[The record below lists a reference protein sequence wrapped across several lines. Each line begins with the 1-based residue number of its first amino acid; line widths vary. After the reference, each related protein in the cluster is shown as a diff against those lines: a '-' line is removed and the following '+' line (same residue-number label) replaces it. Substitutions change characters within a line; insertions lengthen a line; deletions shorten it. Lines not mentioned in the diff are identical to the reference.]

1 MQIDS
6 KKNRYSMIAL
16 RGMVVFPY
24 MVLHF
29 DVGREKSIVALEKAL
44 ADKQMIFLVAQKDIN
59 IQEPERGD
67 LYDVGTVCEIK
78 QVLKMPGDSIRVLVE
93 GITRGIIVD
102 YDDDD
107 DGLSV
112 IIEEFKPLEHEEDI
126 EVRAYKR
133 AVVESF
139 EKYARKSPKI
149 SSDAVAS
156 VKEINKADK
165 LADLISSY
173 VLFKTEDKQQILEC
187 LTPIDRLKKLLSIL
201 SDEIEII
208 DVENDIQRNV
218 KKQIEKSQKE
228 YYLREQVKVIQKE
241 LGEENGVL
249 QEAKELKAK
258 LEQKQLSDEAKEKTD
273 KEISKL
279 EKMSQNSPEV
289 NVSINYIDAVASL
302 PWGVLTEDNMDLS
315 NVQQVLDD
323 DHYGLKHVKERI
335 VEYIS
340 VLKMKDEMRG
350 PILCFVGPP
359 GVGKTSIAKSIA
371 RAIGREFV
379 RMSLGGVRDEAEIRG
394 HRRTYIGAIPGRIM
408 NSMKQAGTDN
418 PVLLFDEIDK
428 MSNDF
433 RGDPASAMLEV
444 LDPEIN
450 STFRDHY
457 ISMAY
462 DLSKVMFLTTANSLE
477 TIPRP
482 LLDRME
488 IIQVS
493 SYTYNEKLE
502 IAKRHL
508 VKKQALAHGL
518 GEEKIVFEDD
528 ALNDIVNLYTR
539 ESGVRNLEREIAAIC
554 RKAASEIVKTK
565 VKRVLIT
572 KEKVLE
578 YLKAPRYS
586 FDSID
591 EEDTVG
597 VVNGLAWTSV
607 GGETLKIEVTSYKGS
622 GKLKLTGM
630 MGDVMKESAETG
642 LSLIRSK
649 AEDIGVDPDFNTKL
663 DLHIHI
669 PEGAIPKDGP
679 SAGITMVVA
688 MTSVLA
694 NKKVRKD
701 IAMTGEVTLTGR
713 VLKIGG
719 LKEKSLAALR
729 AGISKIIIPKQ
740 NKMDVDDFP
749 QEIKDSIEFFPV
761 SHIDDVLKL
770 ISDDFPTFDFPAIAI
785 SGYPSSGWSIILTIL
800 FINFTFFIS
809 IYPLR
814 LNQCQF

>member
-1 MQIDS
+1 MQIITN
-6 KKNRYSMIAL
+6 KNRYSMIAL
-16 RGMVVFPY
+16 RGMVVFPH

-29 DVGREKSIVALEKAL
+29 DVGRDKSIISLEKAL
-44 ADKQMIFLVAQKDIN
+44 AEKQKIFLVAQKDIN
-59 IQEPERGD
+59 VQDPERGD
-67 LYDVGTVCEIK
+67 VYDIGTVCEIK

-93 GITRGIIVD
+93 GIKRGVILEYI
-102 YDDDD
+102 DDE
-107 DGLSV
+107 DGLHV
-112 IIEEFKPLEHEEDI
+112 VVEELKTDNYEEDI
-126 EVRAYKR
+126 EVKAYKR
-133 AVVESF
+133 AVIDSF

-149 SSDAVAS
+149 SVDAVTS
-156 VKEINKADK
+156 VKEIKSADK
-165 LADLISSY
+165 LADLIASY
-173 VLFKTEDKQQILEC
+173 VLFKTDDKQSILEC
-187 LTPIDRLKKLLSIL
+187 ITPTDRLKRLFSIL

-208 DVENDIQRNV
+208 DVENDIQRTV

-249 QEAKELKAK
+249 QEAKELREK
-258 LEQKQLSDEAKEKTD
+258 LDQKDLSDEAKQKCDRELK
-273 KEISKL
+273 KL

-289 NVSINYIDAVASL
+289 NVSINYLDAIASL
-302 PWGVLTEDNMDLS
+302 PWGILTEDNMNLD
-315 NVQQVLDD
+315 NVQTVLDE
-323 DHYGLKHVKERI
+323 DHYGLTHVKERI
-335 VEYIS
+335 IEYIS

-350 PILCFVGPP
+350 PILCFIGPP

-394 HRRTYIGAIPGRIM
+394 HRKTYIGAIPGRIM

-428 MSNDF
+428 MSSDF

-488 IIQVS
+488 IIHVS
-493 SYTYNEKLE
+493 SYTYNEKIE

-508 VKKQALAHGL
+508 VTKQAKVHGL
-518 GEEKIVFEDD
+518 DESKISFEDD
-528 ALNDIVNLYTR
+528 ALNDMVNLYTR
-539 ESGVRNLEREIAAIC
+539 ESGVRSLERAIASIC
-554 RKAASEIVKTK
+554 RKVASEIVKTGAK
-565 VKRVLIT
+565 KIVVT
-572 KEKVLE
+572 KEKVRE
-578 YLKAPRYS
+578 YLKAPKFS
-586 FDSID
+586 FDFVD
-591 EEDTVG
+591 DTDRIG

-607 GGETLKIEVTSYKGS
+607 GGETLKIEVTSFKGK
-622 GKLKLTGM
+622 GNLKLTGM

-649 AEDIGVDPDFNTKL
+649 AEQVGVDVDFHEKL

-688 MTSVLA
+688 MTSVLSSR
-694 NKKVRKD
+694 KVRKD

-729 AGISKIIIPKQ
+729 AGINKIIIPKQ
-740 NKMDVDDFP
+740 NIMDVEDFP

-761 SHIDDVLKL
+761 SQIDEVLELAL
-770 ISDDFPTFDFPAIAI
+770 I
-785 SGYPSSGWSIILTIL
+785 
-800 FINFTFFIS
+800 
-809 IYPLR
+809 
-814 LNQCQF
+814 